1 MFELRHWV
9 SKLYNR
15 RALFLLLAALMF
27 CWNASILWLSEQ
39 DLGLQIFQLLLWLG
53 IAISLEDQLTNLW
66 PKPSRFSFFAGAIL
80 IALLLTLS
88 PALMSFQAGYIKYS
102 LLPVS
107 ICALALL
114 SRPFQQWQLFSA
126 PLLISMLLPISGAFA
141 VLSSPIQNRLTALL
155 TWIFLYGLGFQ
166 TGLSGKEISIGSA
179 GVVVQ
184 TPCNGNEQLIFSISM
199 VIIFQLIFPL
209 KQRGHILV
217 AFGGAI
223 VSAYAINTVRIALLA
238 YFTTWEDRSGMAAF
252 DFFHGHGGLIF
263 SLIAATIA
271 GWIYYRLLDQELA
284 A

>member
-1 MFELRHWV
+1 MFELRHWP
-9 SKLYNR
+9 SRLYNR

-27 CWNASILWLSEQ
+27 CWNASMLWLSEQ

-53 IAISLEDQLTNLW
+53 IAISLEDKLANLW

-88 PALMSFQAGYIKYS
+88 PALISFQAGYIKYL
-102 LLPVS
+102 LLPGS

-114 SRPFQQWQLFSA
+114 SRPLQQWHLFAA
-126 PLLISMLLPISGAFA
+126 PLLISMLLPIGGAFA

-155 TWIFLYGLGFQ
+155 TWAFLYGLGFQ
-166 TGLSGKEISIGSA
+166 AGLSGKEISIGSA
-179 GVVVQ
+179 GVIVQ
-184 TPCNGNEQLIFSISM
+184 TNCNGNEQLIFSIGM
-199 VIIFQLIFPL
+199 VVIFQLIFPL
-209 KQRGHILV
+209 KQRGHILA

-238 YFTTWEDRSGMAAF
+238 YFTTWENRSGMPAF

-263 SLIAATIA
+263 SLIAATVA
-271 GWIYYRLLDQELA
+271 GWIFYRLLDQELTA
-284 A
+284 

>member
-1 MFELRHWV
+1 MFELRYWV
-9 SKLYNR
+9 SRLSNR

-53 IAISLEDQLTNLW
+53 IAISLEDKLANLW
-66 PKPSRFSFFAGAIL
+66 PEPSRLSFFAGTIL

-88 PALMSFQAGYIKYS
+88 PALIIFQAGYIKYL
-102 LLPVS
+102 LLPAS

-114 SRPFQQWQLFSA
+114 SRPVQQWQLFAA
-126 PLLISMLLPISGAFA
+126 PLLISLLLPIGGAFA

-155 TWIFLYGLGFQ
+155 TWVFLYGLGFQ
-166 TGLSGKEISIGSA
+166 AGLSGKEISIGSA
-179 GVVVQ
+179 GVIVQ
-184 TPCNGNEQLIFSISM
+184 TNCNGNEQLIFSISM

-209 KQRGHILV
+209 KQRGHILA
-217 AFGGAI
+217 AFGAAI
-223 VSAYAINTVRIALLA
+223 VSGYVINTIRIALLA

-263 SLIAATIA
+263 CLIAATIA